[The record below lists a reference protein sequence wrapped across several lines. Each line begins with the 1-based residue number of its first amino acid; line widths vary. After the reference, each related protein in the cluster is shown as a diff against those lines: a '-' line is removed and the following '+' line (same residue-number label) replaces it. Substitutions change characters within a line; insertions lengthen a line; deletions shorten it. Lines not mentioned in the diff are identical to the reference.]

1 MRYEDIELSEFEEKM
16 VAVAWLKGMIPE
28 EEKTQELCNEMVSMT
43 GFAIEEV
50 PEKYKTRELC
60 LKAIENKGSLM
71 RFAPEEFRRD
81 PDFILE
87 AVARDQNAYLY
98 ALDTDK
104 LGKNFYVEV
113 VHRNPLAI
121 ITVPEKYQSSEMRMG
136 AVLTDGK
143 ALEGISSKFYDYELC
158 KAAMDHGLEECHFV
172 PVIKKDGK
180 WYGHLPKNPIYE
192 MAKAVVES
200 HQQLEKEVKEKKQKS
215 FHR

>member
-16 VAVAWLKGMIPE
+16 VAVAWLKGLIPE

-50 PEKYKTRELC
+50 PEKFKTRELC

-71 RFAPEEFRRD
+71 RFAPEEYRRD
-81 PDFILE
+81 PNFILE
-87 AVARDQNAYLY
+87 AVTRDQNAYLY

-104 LGKNFYVEV
+104 LGKDFYVEA

-121 ITVPEKYQSSEMRMG
+121 IVVPEKYQSAEMRME

-143 ALEGISSKFYDYELC
+143 ALEGIPSKFYDYELC
-158 KAAMDHGLEECHFV
+158 KAAIEHGLEKCHFV

-192 MAKAVVES
+192 MAKVVVES
-200 HQQLEKEVKEKKQKS
+200 HQKQEIKEKKQKS

>member
-1 MRYEDIELSEFEEKM
+1 MKYEDMELTEFEEKM
-16 VAVAWLKGMIPE
+16 VAVAWLKGLVPE
-28 EEKTQELCNEMVSMT
+28 ETKTQELCNEMVAMT

-71 RFAPEEFRRD
+71 RFAPKVYRKD

-104 LGKNFYVEV
+104 LGKDFYIEA

-121 ITVPEKYQSSEMRMG
+121 IVVPEKYQSPEMRME
-136 AVLTDGK
+136 AVVADGK
-143 ALEGISSKFYDYELC
+143 ALEGIPSKFYDYELC
-158 KAAMDHGLEECHFV
+158 KAAIEHGLEECHFV

-192 MAKAVVES
+192 MAKVVVES
-200 HQQLEKEVKEKKQKS
+200 HQQQKQEAKEKKQKS
-215 FHR
+215 FQR

>member
-1 MRYEDIELSEFEEKM
+1 MKYEDMKLTEFEEKM
-16 VAVAWLKGMIPE
+16 VAVAWLKGLVPE
-28 EEKTQELCNEMVSMT
+28 KVKTQELCSEMVKMT

-50 PEKYKTRELC
+50 PEKFKTKDLC
-60 LKAIENKGSLM
+60 LKAIENKGSLI

-87 AVARDQNAYLY
+87 AVTRDQNAYLY
-98 ALDTDK
+98 ALETDK
-104 LGKNFYVEV
+104 LDKNFYVEV

-121 ITVPEKYQSSEMRMG
+121 ITVPEKFQSAEMRME
-136 AVLTDGK
+136 AVLADGK
-143 ALEGISSKFYDYELC
+143 ALEGIPSKFYDYELC
-158 KAAMDHGLEECHFV
+158 KAAIEHGLEECHFL

-192 MAKAVVES
+192 MAKAVVEN
-200 HQQLEKEVKEKKQKS
+200 HQKKEIKEKKQKS